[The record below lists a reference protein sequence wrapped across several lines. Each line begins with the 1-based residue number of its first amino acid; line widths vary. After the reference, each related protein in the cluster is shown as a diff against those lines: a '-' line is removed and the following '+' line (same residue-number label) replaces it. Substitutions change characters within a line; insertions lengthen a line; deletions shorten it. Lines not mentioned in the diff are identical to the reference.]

1 MSLQMKFLPALA
13 TVLCCAALAVPAQA
27 QVGIS
32 VGVGGGP
39 SVGVEVGSGAPSV
52 SVSVGGNGGG
62 DIGGEA
68 ATATP
73 STEILSQDDALA
85 AVENRRAVP
94 LEQIM
99 AEAARLT
106 DGQIIDAQLIT
117 LRGFLLYE
125 LKVLETTGD
134 VVELYFYARSGQVVR
149 TD

>member
-1 MSLQMKFLPALA
+1 MMFRMKFLPALA
-13 TVLCCAALAVPAQA
+13 TFICCAILTIPAQA

-39 SVGVEVGSGAPSV
+39 GAGVEVGSGAPSV
-52 SVSVGGNGGG
+52 SVSVGGG
-62 DIGGEA
+62 DTDGEA
-68 ATATP
+68 ATAIPPDET
-73 STEILSQDDALA
+73 LSQDDALA
-85 AVENRRAVP
+85 AVANRRAVP

-99 AEAARLT
+99 VAAARLT
-106 DGQIIDAQLIT
+106 DGEIIDAQLVT
-117 LRGFLLYE
+117 VRGFLLYE

>member
-1 MSLQMKFLPALA
+1 MMFRMKFLPALA
-13 TVLCCAALAVPAQA
+13 TFICCAILTIPAQA

-39 SVGVEVGSGAPSV
+39 GAGVEVGSGAPSV
-52 SVSVGGNGGG
+52 SVSVGGGGT
-62 DIGGEA
+62 DGEA
-68 ATATP
+68 ATAIPPDET
-73 STEILSQDDALA
+73 LSQDDALA
-85 AVENRRAVP
+85 AVANRRAVP

-99 AEAARLT
+99 VAAARLT
-106 DGQIIDAQLIT
+106 DGEIIDAQLIT
-117 LRGFLLYE
+117 VRGFLLYE